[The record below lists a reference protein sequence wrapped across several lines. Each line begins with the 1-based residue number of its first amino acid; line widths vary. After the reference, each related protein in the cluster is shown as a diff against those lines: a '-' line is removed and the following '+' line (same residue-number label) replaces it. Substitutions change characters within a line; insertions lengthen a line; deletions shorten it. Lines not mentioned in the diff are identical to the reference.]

1 MPDTSSTPVQSTAR
15 PRAKHHLRRREG
27 GQLEVL
33 AEGSRLVRSPDP
45 DGVLD
50 QLLALADGTHRTDE
64 LAGLLADRDLSPDRL
79 SSALAVLDQLRL
91 VEDAAHG
98 DQLCSGQRERYSSN
112 LAFFGAFASLQRS
125 RFDLQSTLL
134 DSSVLLLGLG
144 GVGSSVLTSLAGLGV
159 GRVTAVDYDTVE
171 LRNLSR
177 QLLYS
182 ESDLGRPKLTVATER
197 ARQLNPH
204 MEFVPVSRR
213 LTGPE
218 DVADLLP
225 GHQLVLAL
233 VDQPPAVKQWVND
246 ACVAAGVPYVAGG
259 IQGCAVAYYSVA
271 PRLSGCLACLLHITP
286 DRLAALTAPLA
297 DWPNTA
303 VAPAAAMAGGLIGME
318 ALRYLTGIAEP
329 VSCGRLWR
337 MDLVT
342 GGLAPAMEWRRRPDC
357 PTCGSPEPVP
367 SSPGG
372 R

>member
-1 MPDTSSTPVQSTAR
+1 MRAASSKPSPKARGSSARRIRTASSTKCSLWPRYAPDRRARGPPGR
-15 PRAKHHLRRREG
+15 PRPFSHRR
-27 GQLEVL
+27 
-33 AEGSRLVRSPDP
+33 P
-45 DGVLD
+45 
-50 QLLALADGTHRTDE
+50 
-64 LAGLLADRDLSPDRL
+64 
-79 SSALAVLDQLRL
+79 ALAVLDQLRL

-98 DQLCSGQRERYSSN
+98 DQLCSGTAAGAGYSSN

-125 RFDLQSTLL
+125 RFHLQNTLL

-246 ACVAAGVPYVAGG
+246 ACVAAGVPDVAGG

-271 PRLSGCLACLLHITP
+271 PRLQRAAWRASCTSRPTVWPRSPRHWRTGPTP
-286 DRLAALTAPLA
+286 RSPRPPP
-297 DWPNTA
+297 WP
-303 VAPAAAMAGGLIGME
+303 VG
-318 ALRYLTGIAEP
+318 
-329 VSCGRLWR
+329 
-337 MDLVT
+337 
-342 GGLAPAMEWRRRPDC
+342 
-357 PTCGSPEPVP
+357 
-367 SSPGG
+367 
-372 R
+372 